1 MYSLIVLKVL
11 TKSLLYP
18 KIIVSIS
25 TVVIFNTKG
34 WFYMAIYGYC
44 RISTNKQN
52 IERQVRNILAV
63 YPNAIIVKE
72 VYTGTKFQ
80 GRKELDKI
88 LKITK
93 PNDTIVFDSVSRMS
107 RNSEE
112 GCEEY
117 ESLFNK
123 GITLVFL
130 KEPHINTDVYKQ
142 ALQRQLDITLN
153 TGRKATDKFMN
164 TIIEALNG
172 YLMDLAKEQIKL
184 AFEQAQKEV
193 DDLHQRTKEGIETA
207 RLNGKQIGG
216 IKGKKLTTKKSIE
229 KKAEIL
235 KHSID
240 FGGTLKDSDC
250 MKLTGLARN
259 TFYKYK
265 RELKEE
271 AAIHN

>member
-1 MYSLIVLKVL
+1 MS
-11 TKSLLYP
+11 
-18 KIIVSIS
+18 
-25 TVVIFNTKG
+25 
-34 WFYMAIYGYC
+34 MATYGYC
-44 RISTNKQN
+44 RISTGKQN
-52 IERQVRNILAV
+52 IDRQVRNIHAV
-63 YPNAIIVKE
+63 YPDAIIVKE

-88 LKITK
+88 LKIIK

-107 RNSEE
+107 RNSDE

-123 GITLVFL
+123 EITLVFL

-153 TGRKATDKFMN
+153 TGNNATDKFMN

-172 YLMDLAKEQIKL
+172 YIMDLAKEQIKL

-193 DDLHQRTKEGIETA
+193 DDLHQRTREGIATA
-207 RLNGKQIGG
+207 RLNGKQIGQKQG
-216 IKGKKLTTKKSIE
+216 SKLITKKSIE
-229 KKAEIL
+229 AKKQIQ
-235 KHSID
+235 KYSKD
-240 FGGTLKDSDC
+240 FEGTLTDNEC
-250 MKLTGLARN
+250 MKMIGLARN

-265 RELKEE
+265 AEMKAE
-271 AAIHN
+271 

>member
-1 MYSLIVLKVL
+1 MS
-11 TKSLLYP
+11 
-18 KIIVSIS
+18 
-25 TVVIFNTKG
+25 
-34 WFYMAIYGYC
+34 MATYGYC
-44 RISTNKQN
+44 RISTGKQN
-52 IERQVRNILAV
+52 IDRQVRNIHAV
-63 YPNAIIVKE
+63 YPDAIIVKE

-88 LKITK
+88 LKIIK

-107 RNSEE
+107 RNSDE

-123 GITLVFL
+123 EITLVFL

-153 TGRKATDKFMN
+153 TGNNATDKFMN

-172 YLMDLAKEQIKL
+172 YIMDLAKEQIKL

-193 DDLHQRTKEGIETA
+193 DELHQRTREGIATA
-207 RLNGKQIGG
+207 RLNGKQIGQKQG
-216 IKGKKLTTKKSIE
+216 SKLITKKSIE
-229 KKAEIL
+229 AKKQIQ
-235 KHSID
+235 KYSKD
-240 FGGTLKDSDC
+240 FEGTLTDIEC
-250 MKLTGLARN
+250 MKMIGLARN

-265 RELKEE
+265 AEMKAE
-271 AAIHN
+271 

>member
-1 MYSLIVLKVL
+1 
-11 TKSLLYP
+11 
-18 KIIVSIS
+18 
-25 TVVIFNTKG
+25 
-34 WFYMAIYGYC
+34 MATYGYC
-44 RISTNKQN
+44 RISTGKQN
-52 IERQVRNILAV
+52 IDRQVRNIHAV
-63 YPNAIIVKE
+63 YPDAIIVKE

-88 LKITK
+88 LKIIK

-107 RNSEE
+107 RNSDE

-123 GITLVFL
+123 EITLVFL

-153 TGRKATDKFMN
+153 TGNNATDKFMN

-172 YLMDLAKEQIKL
+172 YIMDLAKEQIKL

-193 DDLHQRTKEGIETA
+193 DELHQRTREGIATS
-207 RLNGKQIGG
+207 RLNGKQIGQKQG
-216 IKGKKLTTKKSIE
+216 SKLITKKSIE
-229 KKAEIL
+229 AKKQIQ
-235 KHSID
+235 KYSKD
-240 FGGTLKDSDC
+240 FEGTLTDIEC
-250 MKLTGLARN
+250 MKMIGLARN

-265 RELKEE
+265 AEMKAE
-271 AAIHN
+271 

>member
-1 MYSLIVLKVL
+1 MS
-11 TKSLLYP
+11 
-18 KIIVSIS
+18 
-25 TVVIFNTKG
+25 
-34 WFYMAIYGYC
+34 MATYGYC
-44 RISTNKQN
+44 RISTGKQN
-52 IERQVRNILAV
+52 IDRQVRNIHAV
-63 YPNAIIVKE
+63 YPDAIIVKE

-88 LKITK
+88 LKIIK

-107 RNSEE
+107 RNSDE

-123 GITLVFL
+123 EITLVFL

-153 TGRKATDKFMN
+153 TGNNATDKFMN

-172 YLMDLAKEQIKL
+172 FVVNLAKEQIKL

-193 DDLHQRTKEGIETA
+193 DDLHQRTREGIATA
-207 RLNGKQIGG
+207 RLNGKQIGQKQG
-216 IKGKKLTTKKSIE
+216 SKLITKKSIE
-229 KKAEIL
+229 AKKQIQ
-235 KHSID
+235 KYSKD
-240 FGGTLKDSDC
+240 FEGTLTDIEC
-250 MKLTGLARN
+250 MKMIGLARN

-265 RELKEE
+265 AEMKAE
-271 AAIHN
+271 

>member
-1 MYSLIVLKVL
+1 
-11 TKSLLYP
+11 
-18 KIIVSIS
+18 
-25 TVVIFNTKG
+25 
-34 WFYMAIYGYC
+34 MATYGYC
-44 RISTNKQN
+44 RISTGKQN
-52 IERQVRNILAV
+52 IDRQVRNIHAV
-63 YPNAIIVKE
+63 YPDAIIVKE

-88 LKITK
+88 LKIIK

-107 RNSEE
+107 RNSDE

-123 GITLVFL
+123 EITLVFL

-153 TGRKATDKFMN
+153 TGNNATDKFMN

-172 YLMDLAKEQIKL
+172 YIMDLAKEQIKL

-193 DDLHQRTKEGIETA
+193 DDLHQRTREGIATA
-207 RLNGKQIGG
+207 RLNGKQIGQKQG
-216 IKGKKLTTKKSIE
+216 SKLITKKSIE
-229 KKAEIL
+229 AKKQIQ
-235 KHSID
+235 KYSKD
-240 FGGTLKDSDC
+240 FEGTLTDNEC
-250 MKLTGLARN
+250 MKMIGLARN

-265 RELKEE
+265 AEMKAE
-271 AAIHN
+271 